1 MNKTLWNKNM
11 VQHLQNVAFLQI
23 TYVYKRNQGLDSM
36 SLHKTLAM
44 DEMQKDFLGFN
55 IGKHATV

>member
-1 MNKTLWNKNM
+1 M

-36 SLHKTLAM
+36 SLHNTLAM
-44 DEMQKDFLGFN
+44 DEMQKDFLGLN
-55 IGKHATV
+55 IGRHATV